1 MSESISSNPSSVE
14 GAPHQDSS
22 SPNRC
27 WISFGGNV
35 GDVKSTFNAALA
47 LLSLH
52 SEIQLGRRSGLYS
65 TAPMGRLAGSPFV
78 NAVCELV
85 TTIGPDKLLKVLQC
99 VENHL
104 GRVRDVCWGPRTID
118 LDLMSYGTCVLEQ
131 PDLVIPH
138 PGTTYRRFVLDPL
151 VEVDRDWIHPK
162 CGFTAGQ
169 LLERLN
175 QRPLSVSIV
184 GIPYEHAEVVK
195 ENLLKKFPDLRLVCD
210 TSPASCPGRLRIRT
224 SGSPDNCNLPT
235 VDLRRSPGDLFERLS
250 SALTAIFD
258 QPSRVS
264 DW

>member
-1 MSESISSNPSSVE
+1 MSESISSNPSSIE
-14 GAPHQDSS
+14 DAAKQAGPT
-22 SPNRC
+22 PNRC

-65 TAPMGRLAGSPFV
+65 TAPMGRLAGAPFV
-78 NAVCELV
+78 NSVCELV
-85 TTIGPDKLLKVLQC
+85 TTIDPHKLLKVLQC

-118 LDLMSYGTCVLEQ
+118 LDLMSYGTCVFEH
-131 PDLVIPH
+131 PDLIVPH
-138 PGTTYRRFVLDPL
+138 PGVTYRRFVLDPL
-151 VEVDRDWIHPK
+151 VEVDRDWVHPK
-162 CGFTAGQ
+162 CGVTAGE

-175 QRPLSVSIV
+175 RRPLAVSIV
-184 GIPYEHAEVVK
+184 DVPFEHAEVLEEK
-195 ENLLKKFPDLRLVCD
+195 LTRKFPDLKLVCD
-210 TSPASCPGRLRIRT
+210 SSPRSCPYRLRIRT
-224 SGSPDNCNLPT
+224 SGSAVDCRLPT
-235 VDLRRSPGDLFERLS
+235 IDLRRSPGDLFERLS

-258 QPSRVS
+258 QPHRIG